1 MPQIEL
7 MQSDLPHTKY
17 NFKKDKAKGDGKSF
31 GQSDIDE
38 ATRLNMLARQKSEE
52 RRKRRQQ
59 KDGYTIDEI
68 FNRDADE

>member
-17 NFKKDKAKGDGKSF
+17 NFKKEGERGNSF

-38 ATRLNMLARQKSEE
+38 ATRLNLLARKKSEE